1 MSAPE
6 NSPKENNY
14 KEPNNAPQQD
24 QEPDGPNF
32 SIGNLLEELR
42 MLLTLLWLNLK
53 NLVLLIINI
62 QDTTDVEGTIS
73 SVKAG
78 IRIKGY
84 NIWILVS
91 SSMLACIGLDTN
103 SAAVIIGAML
113 ISPLMSPILGIGLSV
128 GINDRETLLDAL
140 YNFLL
145 AVGIS
150 LLTAFLYFLIT
161 PFGEDTPEILA
172 RTKPTLLDVGV
183 AFFGGVAGIVA
194 GSRKDKTNAIPGVA
208 IATALMPPV
217 CVAGFGLA
225 QGEINVFGGAI
236 YLFFL
241 NAVFISVS
249 TFLIVRFLDFPV
261 AKPIGRRFFR
271 QLSLW
276 MVVFV
281 AIVVIPATLI
291 FIDVIKQT
299 NFTSSYKS
307 FVTDYIDSREDTEPT
322 RISYVAKD
330 TLSELRI
337 FYAGPL
343 IPDNILPEWEKI
355 LDREYDI
362 KDTRIRLVQTGLDPA
377 FKEEF
382 KSVTTRLA
390 EIQVGFDSKLEEQNA
405 TYEKKLAD
413 LEKQF
418 KGFSGRDTVSLEE
431 MENEILGWTKG
442 LDRMQIGR
450 MLVGGRTVAKDTGNH
465 QNNYIYTVMLHWSDS
480 LTAPLQTGFEDLI
493 TNRLKDRLKQ
503 DSIVVIRY

>member
-6 NSPKENNY
+6 NKPKEN
-14 KEPNNAPQQD
+14 KI
-24 QEPDGPNF
+24 QEPSGPSGNGPEQDGPGF

-91 SSMLACIGLDTN
+91 SSILACIGLDTN

-161 PFGEDTPEILA
+161 PFGEETPEIMA

-194 GSRKDKTNAIPGVA
+194 GSRMDKTNAIPGVA

-225 QGEINVFGGAI
+225 QGELNVFGGAF

-249 TFLIVRFLDFPV
+249 TFLIVRFLEFPV
-261 AKPIGRRFFR
+261 VKPTGRRFFR

-291 FIDVIKQT
+291 FIEVIRQT
-299 NFTSSYKS
+299 NFTSSYKA

-322 RISYVAKD
+322 RIRCRRFRS
-330 TLSELRI
+330 
-337 FYAGPL
+337 
-343 IPDNILPEWEKI
+343 
-355 LDREYDI
+355 
-362 KDTRIRLVQTGLDPA
+362 
-377 FKEEF
+377 
-382 KSVTTRLA
+382 A
-390 EIQVGFDSKLEEQNA
+390 E
-405 TYEKKLAD
+405 
-413 LEKQF
+413 
-418 KGFSGRDTVSLEE
+418 
-431 MENEILGWTKG
+431 
-442 LDRMQIGR
+442 
-450 MLVGGRTVAKDTGNH
+450 
-465 QNNYIYTVMLHWSDS
+465 
-480 LTAPLQTGFEDLI
+480 
-493 TNRLKDRLKQ
+493 
-503 DSIVVIRY
+503 